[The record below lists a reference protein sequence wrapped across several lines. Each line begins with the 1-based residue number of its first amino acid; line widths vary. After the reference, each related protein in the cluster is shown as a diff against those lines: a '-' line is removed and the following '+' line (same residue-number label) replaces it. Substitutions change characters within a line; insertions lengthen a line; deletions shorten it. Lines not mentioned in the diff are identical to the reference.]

1 MVLVPGN
8 PAVRRGK
15 EALVEAGVGV
25 TVPDSPL
32 WHLSNVLRD
41 HFSSHHS
48 KPKADEASLSV
59 NTVNEH
65 DDCLGL
71 GTSCIQLFLK
81 SPCLPPESPG
91 CSMHAGKKCVFFCC

>member
-15 EALVEAGVGV
+15 EAPVEAGVGV

-48 KPKADEASLSV
+48 QA
-59 NTVNEH
+59 
-65 DDCLGL
+65 
-71 GTSCIQLFLK
+71 
-81 SPCLPPESPG
+81 ES
-91 CSMHAGKKCVFFCC
+91 